1 MYEWYF
7 MYKDIVPEKTR
18 KHEVAFQGTP
28 PPTPQYAAHRSAQRG
43 FPRRLGPF
51 RGTLETLNEISQSFP
66 MVCFCLFRNDFIKIL
81 PYKKIYAKIRLLCYN
96 ILSEVFTLAYWW
108 CWSGCQYGEK
118 EEFL

>member
-43 FPRRLGPF
+43 FPRRLG
-51 RGTLETLNEISQSFP
+51 TLPGCTVNAQ
-66 MVCFCLFRNDFIKIL
+66 
-81 PYKKIYAKIRLLCYN
+81 KKDAN
-96 ILSEVFTLAYWW
+96 VPNVFHIIHFSVVIIVKNA
-108 CWSGCQYGEK
+108 
-118 EEFL
+118 

>member
-66 MVCFCLFRNDFIKIL
+66 MACFCLFRNTIRKNTGMTQLTNKIKTEYIPEIL
-81 PYKKIYAKIRLLCYN
+81 I
-96 ILSEVFTLAYWW
+96 
-108 CWSGCQYGEK
+108 
-118 EEFL
+118 

>member
-43 FPRRLGPF
+43 FPRRLG
-51 RGTLETLNEISQSFP
+51 TLPGCTVNAQ
-66 MVCFCLFRNDFIKIL
+66 
-81 PYKKIYAKIRLLCYN
+81 KKDANVPNVFHIIYFSVVIIVKNA
-96 ILSEVFTLAYWW
+96 
-108 CWSGCQYGEK
+108 
-118 EEFL
+118 

>member
-51 RGTLETLNEISQSFP
+51 RGTLETLNGVPWKRS
-66 MVCFCLFRNDFIKIL
+66 MKYRNRFL
-81 PYKKIYAKIRLLCYN
+81 WFA
-96 ILSEVFTLAYWW
+96 SVFFGT
-108 CWSGCQYGEK
+108 Q
-118 EEFL
+118 

>member
-43 FPRRLGPF
+43 FLRRLGPF
-51 RGTLETLNEISQSFP
+51 RGALTTLNETTQSYGLLLSFSEHNKKKH
-66 MVCFCLFRNDFIKIL
+66 RNDTI
-81 PYKKIYAKIRLLCYN
+81 N
-96 ILSEVFTLAYWW
+96 
-108 CWSGCQYGEK
+108 Q
-118 EEFL
+118 